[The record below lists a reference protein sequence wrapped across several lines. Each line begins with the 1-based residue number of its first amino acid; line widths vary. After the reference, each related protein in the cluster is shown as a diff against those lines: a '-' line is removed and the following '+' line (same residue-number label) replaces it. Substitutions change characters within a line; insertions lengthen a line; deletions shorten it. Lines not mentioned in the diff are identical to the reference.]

1 MYKNKDLE
9 IENKQLKNTLDE
21 YHEEFAQVKNQ
32 EVTIKG
38 LKDKIKEIE
47 SASEQQ
53 IQQRLKEKEKE
64 LQRLYADKEE
74 QLQASQ
80 LDLVKKLGETEN
92 KNLAYKLQAEKCQSE
107 VSNNTVGIFPTNSF
121 HKSYQ

>member
-1 MYKNKDLE
+1 ME

-47 SASEQQ
+47 AMSEQQ
-53 IQQRLKEKEKE
+53 VAQRLREKEKE
-64 LQRLYADKEE
+64 IQRSYADKEE
-74 QLQASQ
+74 QLQVTQ
-80 LDLVKKLGETEN
+80 LDLVKKLG
-92 KNLAYKLQAEKCQSE
+92 KLKFLKKYFACK
-107 VSNNTVGIFPTNSF
+107 VLFVLIVLFVPNINSAF
-121 HKSYQ
+121 VQI

>member
-1 MYKNKDLE
+1 ME

-47 SASEQQ
+47 AMGEQQ
-53 IQQRLKEKEKE
+53 VVQRLKEKEKE
-64 LQRLYADKEE
+64 LQRSYADKEE
-74 QLQASQ
+74 QLQATQ
-80 LDLVKKLGETEN
+80 LDLVKKLGKMEFLKKYFQYKRFYLSFLCSFCLMN
-92 KNLAYKLQAEKCQSE
+92 LGKILKNDKQFLQ
-107 VSNNTVGIFPTNSF
+107 NSR
-121 HKSYQ
+121 K